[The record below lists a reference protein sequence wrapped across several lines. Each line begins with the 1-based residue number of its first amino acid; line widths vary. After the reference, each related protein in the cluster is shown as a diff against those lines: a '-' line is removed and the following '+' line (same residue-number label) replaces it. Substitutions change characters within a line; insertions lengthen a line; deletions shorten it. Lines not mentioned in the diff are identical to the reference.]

1 MGAVKDRVAA
11 KGVPSLFSGL
21 KSTAIF
27 ALPYAVVFHTAQVWY
42 NSLSPGY
49 SSSAVSYGD
58 MTAADHFS
66 RLVQKRFR
74 RKRSAERHCPVA
86 VTGKVE
92 RHLRDVGLFRWQY
105 CRELCRCADGG
116 LEAPRAS
123 SWSCVPF
130 KKSPG
135 PVSVCQS
142 GNILRGANLRTHA
155 VRRLGAA
162 LRMCVCVC
170 ECVWSVQVEEH
181 ETC

>member
-49 SSSAVSYGD
+49 SSSAVSYSD

-123 SWSCVPF
+123 SWSCVPS
-130 KKSPG
+130 KSRPG
-135 PVSVCQS
+135 LSACASRETFSAERICALMQCDAW
-142 GNILRGANLRTHA
+142 GLRSA
-155 VRRLGAA
+155 
-162 LRMCVCVC
+162 CVCVC